1 MTILPQIFVS
11 GLAQGS
17 LYALA
22 ALGIVVIFN
31 ASQVVNFAHGAM
43 AALAAYV
50 TWSLLGTL
58 HVPYPLAVLA
68 ALIVAFGVGYA
79 IEAVLLR
86 RVVDAP
92 PLTQIV
98 VTLGLLMFF
107 TGAIGLAFGYN
118 PHSLPPLV
126 NFPSLAAGPVLL
138 LASDAFQLVVLVLIV
153 AALLVLFR
161 RTRIGLA
168 MRALTQDL
176 FASRLAGI
184 PIGAVLSVAWGIGIA
199 LAGVAGILAV
209 PKTTL
214 TPAMMD
220 TLVIYG
226 FVAAVLGGFGTIWGA
241 VFGGLVLGVVDNL
254 IKTYLAPELSLTA
267 VFALLLAVLYV
278 RPNGI
283 FGREA
288 TRKV

>member
-1 MTILPQIFVS
+1 MTILPQIVVS

-31 ASQVVNFAHGAM
+31 ASGVVNFAQGAM
-43 AALAAYV
+43 AVVAAYV
-50 TWSLLGTL
+50 TWALLTAA
-58 HVPYPLAVLA
+58 HVPYVPAVLLAIA
-68 ALIVAFGVGYA
+68 AAFALGVAVEGFV
-79 IEAVLLR
+79 LR
-86 RVVDAP
+86 RVVEAP

-98 VTLGLLMFF
+98 VTLGLLMRL
-107 TGAIGLAFGYN
+107 TGLTGLVFGHD
-118 PHSLPPLV
+118 PRSLPELLAL
-126 NFPSLAAGPVLL
+126 PSLTLGPVIVLP
-138 LASDAFQLVVLVLIV
+138 SDALNLVVLVLLV
-153 AALLVLFR
+153 AALVALLR
-161 RTRIGLA
+161 ATKIGLA

-176 FASRLAGI
+176 FAARLVGI
-184 PIGAVLSVAWGIGIA
+184 PLTRVLSLAWGIGIA

-209 PKTTL
+209 PSATL

-226 FVAAVLGGFGTIWGA
+226 FVAAVVGGFGSLSGA
-241 VFGGLVLGVVDNL
+241 VAGGLLLGVVDNL
-254 IKTYLAPELSLTA
+254 IKTYLAPELSLSV
-267 VFALLLAVLYV
+267 VFALLLVVLYV

-288 TRKV
+288 VRKV

>member
-1 MTILPQIFVS
+1 LTILPQIFVS

-31 ASQVVNFAHGAM
+31 ASQVVNFAHGAL

-50 TWSLLGTL
+50 TWSLLDRF
-58 HVPYPLAVLA
+58 HVPYPLAALA
-68 ALIVAFGVGYA
+68 ALAVAFALGYA
-79 IEAVLLR
+79 IEALLLR

-98 VTLGLLMFF
+98 VTLGLLMFC
-107 TGAIGLAFGYN
+107 TGAIGVGFGYN
-118 PHSLPPLV
+118 PHALPALV

-138 LASDAFQLVVLVLIV
+138 LASDAFQLAVLATIV
-153 AALLVLFR
+153 AALLLLFR

-168 MRALTQDL
+168 MRAMTQDL
-176 FASRLAGI
+176 FAARLAGI
-184 PIGAVLSVAWGIGIA
+184 PIDRVLAVAWGIGIL

-226 FVAAVLGGFGTIWGA
+226 FVAAVLGGFGTVWGA
-241 VFGGLVLGVVDNL
+241 VIGGLVLGVVDNL

-267 VFALLLAVLYV
+267 VFVLLLAVLYL

-283 FGREA
+283 FGRDA

>member
-1 MTILPQIFVS
+1 LTILPQIFVS

-43 AALAAYV
+43 AALTAYV

-153 AALLVLFR
+153 AALLALFR